1 MWRGMHV
8 SYETIDLSL
17 FIQACGGLET
27 PHGHLTNQ
35 EIGLGGRNDRW
46 CHRQLGTA
54 ISRQ

>member
-1 MWRGMHV
+1 MHV
-8 SYETIDLSL
+8 SHETIDLSL
-17 FIQACGGLET
+17 FIQARDGLET